1 MKKALIIP
9 VLLAV
14 VVGLAALSNIFVSE
28 TVVKVEREQV
38 ATTTEEI
45 VEADVIDAAKL
56 ELERINKELDL
67 EETRLLE
74 ERDAIDARL
83 ERIRET
89 RTSFQ

>member
-38 ATTTEEI
+38 ATTTEES